1 MAGIGSTGGTSGLP
15 PIQFSGLVSG
25 IDWQGILKQLT
36 QIAQIPAVQIEGQVA
51 TLTGQNTAYTTLLS
65 DFQSLQSS
73 LSGLAT
79 TSNYFAQSATSSQT
93 SILTAQQTAG
103 QTAAPG
109 TTTIQSVQL
118 ATATTATSGS
128 ALGSSFSAYYNTAPL
143 SQQSTGITATNGT
156 SAQGLPNAQGSV
168 TINGVSVSYDV
179 TTQSMA
185 TITTN
190 INNALHAAG
199 DTNFSLT
206 YNAGSDTFTMTDTKQ
221 ITLGSPSDQGNIL
234 QVMELTNSP
243 ITGSGPYTLN
253 GTKVGSLQQNTAL
266 NATNFAAGPINSGTT
281 FSINGVAITINPTS
295 DSVANV
301 LTKINQSSAGVVAT
315 YNQTSDT
322 ITLSSATPGPQSIVL
337 GSPSDTSN
345 FLSLVKL
352 TPSTATMTAGKQAV
366 VQVGGQFYYSN
377 SNTVTN
383 VIPGVTLNLLAPT
396 TTPLTVTVGSNA
408 QPATTAIQN
417 FVTAFNQ
424 VVDDINKDTLPAS
437 FSTGSAPGSTAQQT
451 SNGGPLASNF
461 GVSDLRDQLDQLVQQ
476 IVGSGTF
483 QSLSTIGL
491 TLDSA
496 TVGGSSSSG
505 SSSSSSGSG
514 SSGSGSGTSSST
526 FTGTTGKLVFD
537 PTAFAT
543 ALQQNPQA
551 VNNVLNGLQGQL
563 GIVQQIA
570 SFTQTVTGLPA
581 NLPFIS
587 GQPLLPLPPTTGIL
601 QSYVDNN
608 NTQISFLNQ
617 NLDIVNQSVQL
628 QQQNLEYE
636 FNQAESQIAML
647 QSAGNAALSQLGVQ
661 VTASSGGR

>member
-1 MAGIGSTGGTSGLP
+1 MAGIGSTSGSTSGLP
-15 PIQFSGLVSG
+15 PVQFSGLVSG
-25 IDWQGILKQLT
+25 IDWQGILQKLT
-36 QIAQIPAVQIEGQVA
+36 QVAQIPGVQIQGQIA

-65 DFQSLQSS
+65 DFQTLQGS

-79 TSNYFAQSATSSQT
+79 ASNYFAQSAASSQT
-93 SILTAQQTAG
+93 SILTAQQTSG

-118 ATATTATSGS
+118 ATSTTATSGS
-128 ALGSSFSAYYNTAPL
+128 ALGTSFSAYYSTAPL
-143 SQQSTGITATNGT
+143 SQQPTGITANNGT

-179 TTQSMA
+179 TSQSMA
-185 TITTN
+185 TIVTN
-190 INNALHAAG
+190 VNNALHAAG

-206 YNAGSDTFTMTDTKQ
+206 YNAGSDSFSMTDTKQ

-266 NATNFAAGPINSGTT
+266 NKTNFAAGPINAGTT
-281 FSINGVAITINPTS
+281 FSINGVTITIDPTS

-315 YNQTSDT
+315 YSQTTDT
-322 ITLSSATPGPQSIVL
+322 ISLTSTAPGPQSIVL

-345 FLSLVKL
+345 FLSAVQL
-352 TPSTATMTAGKQAV
+352 TPSTASMTAGKQAA

-424 VVDDINKDTLPAS
+424 VIDDVNKDTVPAS

-476 IVGSGTF
+476 IVGSGAF
-483 QSLSTIGL
+483 QSLAAIGL

-496 TVGGSSSSG
+496 TVGATSSS
-505 SSSSSSGSG
+505 SSSSSSGS
-514 SSGSGSGTSSST
+514 SGTPSST
-526 FTGTTGKLVFD
+526 FTGTTGKLAFD
-537 PTAFAT
+537 AGAFST

-551 VNNVLNGLQGQL
+551 VNNLLNGLQGQL

-570 SFTQTVTGLPA
+570 AFAQTVTGLPTS
-581 NLPFIS
+581 LPFIS
-587 GQPLLPLPPTTGIL
+587 GQPLLPLPSGKGIL

-617 NLDIVNQSVQL
+617 NLDVINQSVQL
-628 QQQNLEYE
+628 QQQQLEYE

-647 QSAGNAALSQLGVQ
+647 QSTGNAALSQLGIQ
-661 VTASSGGR
+661 VTTSSSGH

>member
-1 MAGIGSTGGTSGLP
+1 MAGIGSTSGSTNGLP
-15 PIQFSGLVSG
+15 PVQFSGLVSG
-25 IDWQGILKQLT
+25 IDWQGILQKLT
-36 QIAQIPAVQIEGQVA
+36 QVAQIPGVQIQGQIA
-51 TLTGQNTAYTTLLS
+51 NLTGQNTAYTTLLS
-65 DFQSLQSS
+65 DFQTLQGSLA
-73 LSGLAT
+73 GLAT
-79 TSNYFAQSATSSQT
+79 SSNFFAQSATSSQT
-93 SILTAQQTAG
+93 SILTAQQTSG

-118 ATATTATSGS
+118 ATSTTATSGS
-128 ALGSSFSAYYNTAPL
+128 ALGTSFSAYYNTAPL
-143 SQQSTGITATNGT
+143 SQQPTGVTANNGT

-185 TITTN
+185 TIVTN
-190 INNALHAAG
+190 LTNALHAAG

-206 YNAGSDTFTMTDTKQ
+206 YNAGSDSFTMTDTKQ

-266 NATNFAAGPINSGTT
+266 NKTNFAAGPINAGTT
-281 FSINGVAITINPTS
+281 FSINGVTITINPTS

-301 LTKINQSSAGVVAT
+301 LTKINQSNAGVVAT
-315 YNQTSDT
+315 YNQTTDT
-322 ITLSSATPGPQSIVL
+322 ISLTSATPGPQSIVL

-345 FLSLVKL
+345 FLSVVKL
-352 TPSTATMTAGKQAV
+352 TPSTATMAAGKQAV

-383 VIPGVTLNLLAPT
+383 VISGVTLNLLAPT
-396 TTPLTVTVGSNA
+396 TTPFTVTVGSNA
-408 QPATTAIQN
+408 QPATAAMQS

-424 VVDDINKDTLPAS
+424 VVDDINKDTVPAN

-476 IVGSGTF
+476 IVGSGAF
-483 QSLSTIGL
+483 QSLAAIGL

-496 TVGGSSSSG
+496 SLGASSSS
-505 SSSSSSGSG
+505 SSSSSSGSSG
-514 SSGSGSGTSSST
+514 SSSGTPSST
-526 FTGTTGKLVFD
+526 FTGTTGKLAFD
-537 PTAFAT
+537 AGAFAT

-551 VNNVLNGLQGQL
+551 VNNLLNGLQGQL

-570 SFTQTVTGLPA
+570 SFAQTVTGLPTS
-581 NLPFIS
+581 LPFIS
-587 GQPLLPLPPTTGIL
+587 GQPLLPLPPAKGIL

-617 NLDIVNQSVQL
+617 NLDVVNQSVQL
-628 QQQNLEYE
+628 QQKQLEYE
-636 FNQAESQIAML
+636 FNQAESQIALL
-647 QSAGNAALSQLGVQ
+647 QSTGNAALSQLGVQ
-661 VTASSGGR
+661 LTASGH